1 MNASEKKSQG
11 EELVARLLTPQETD
25 AVAGGGFE
33 TYAQN
38 TGGYCRFDQKSGGY
52 DQKCTNPS
60 IS

>member
-1 MNASEKKSQG
+1 MNTSDKKSYG
-11 EELVARLLTPQETD
+11 EDLVARLLTPLETD

-38 TGGYCRFDQKSGGY
+38 TGGYCRFDQNSGGY
-52 DQKCTNPS
+52 DQKCATPS

>member
-1 MNASEKKSQG
+1 MNASDKKSQG

-25 AVAGGGFE
+25 TVAGGGFE

-38 TGGYCRFDQKSGGY
+38 ANGYCRFNQSGGGY
-52 DQKCTNPS
+52 DQKCTTPS